1 VGEFLWATTNE
12 HLEIRTPP
20 SSTREGT
27 YEEALNE
34 LSPTLAKDV
43 RRKVKHALMVSNSL
57 GMSSRKVVPFQNL
70 AEEAQEAAPQGIAT
84 GITVEI
90 PGAVPVTGE
99 VIAPLA
105 GGTSEAKAGPDT
117 DVLMPLGKEGSAEEK
132 DGGEKSIKLA
142 SADAML
148 DDFAFPDELR
158 PKVCVNA
165 SWCCHFML
173 FPFFMVFY

>member
-1 VGEFLWATTNE
+1 MKKATFPAVKKRLKIKTLIVNKRGV
-12 HLEIRTPP
+12 LDAGFALIATISVMVLLVMIAVAMLTL
-20 SSTREGT
+20 SSVELRSARAGKGM
-27 YEEALNE
+27 EEAKSNARL
-34 LSPTLAKDV
+34 
-43 RRKVKHALMVSNSL
+43 ALM
-57 GMSSRKVVPFQNL
+57 L
-70 AEEAQEAAPQGIAT
+70 AI
-84 GITVEI
+84 
-90 PGAVPVTGE
+90 
-99 VIAPLA
+99 
-105 GGTSEAKAGPDT
+105 SELQAKAGPDT